1 MSYGITQCYLPP
13 DRDENP
19 ASIPQPKQVLD
30 LATPEGCKAELNVFI
45 VSASGGQQPQFW
57 ANFGGSC
64 VDPLLPMRVKSG
76 VL

>member
-1 MSYGITQCYLPP
+1 MARGDRKNYCVVITY
-13 DRDENP
+13 
-19 ASIPQPKQVLD
+19 KF
-30 LATPEGCKAELNVFI
+30 LNVFI

-64 VDPLLPMRVKSG
+64 VDPILPMRVKSG